1 MRTFLASGSILAV
14 IALIGVGGYFFIQQS
29 FAKTDEEEI
38 TAAAQNI
45 VQEKDEPKVEEVSD
59 HSDASSNEPE
69 MDEKRIQKYL
79 HLMTHQKVAAKDKW
93 GAIEMTP
100 KNIENLMAIIK
111 TNEGYYKYADYYLE
125 VLSRW
130 QKGDFTNAV
139 EVHNYIW
146 ELNGGTV
153 GRATGLL
160 DAEEEQ
166 AFISK
171 HFKK

>member
-1 MRTFLASGSILAV
+1 MMRTVLTSGSILAV

-45 VQEKDEPKVEEVSD
+45 VQEKDEPKVEEVSNNPG
-59 HSDASSNEPE
+59 ASSSEPE

-100 KNIENLMAIIK
+100 QNIENLMTIIK
-111 TNEGYYKYADYYLE
+111 TNENYYQYADYYLE
-125 VLSRW
+125 VLTQW
-130 QKGDFTNAV
+130 QKGDFANAV

-146 ELNGGTV
+146 KLNGGTV

-166 AFISK
+166 AFISN
-171 HFKK
+171 HF